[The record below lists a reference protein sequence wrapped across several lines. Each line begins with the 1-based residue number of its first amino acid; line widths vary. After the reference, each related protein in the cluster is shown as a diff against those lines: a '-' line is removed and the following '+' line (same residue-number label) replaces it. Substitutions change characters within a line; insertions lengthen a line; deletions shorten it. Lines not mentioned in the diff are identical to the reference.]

1 LKSQLWVISSFLLEQ
16 VRAEIQKAKTEL
28 TIELQRSPTEEE
40 IIERAKISPERYHD
54 VMKASKSILS
64 LNSRHITT
72 QEEFINGIVDDGGV
86 NGDNSKQPALLRLA
100 LDDVVTT
107 QSLETLFDPKY
118 LILLK
123 FAMIIVDL
131 FNEICEIDN

>member
-1 LKSQLWVISSFLLEQ
+1 MLKSQLWVSSPFLFEQ

-40 IIERAKISPERYHD
+40 IIERAKISPERYYD

-72 QEEFINGIVDDGGV
+72 QEEFINGVVDNDGV

-107 QSLETLFDPKY
+107 QSLETLFDPTF

-123 FAMIIVDL
+123 LAMIISVL
-131 FNEICEIDN
+131 VQ